1 MQFPNWPIHTEAS
14 FGYLRQVLESTQWG
28 GFHPI
33 VGEFEERFARYQHCG
48 HGIAMSNG
56 TVTLE
61 TALQAADIGPGDEVI
76 VPAISF
82 VSTATAVSRVG
93 ATPVFV
99 DIEPYSFNMD
109 PARVEEAISP
119 ATKAII
125 IVHFGGPLANLDR
138 LLPLAREHGLTVIED
153 AAHAHG
159 CEWNGRRAGSFGD
172 CGSFSFQNGKALTAG
187 EGGMVVANRED
198 YAARI
203 RSIANQGRRPG
214 HSFFA
219 HFELGSNF
227 RITALQAAVLMA
239 QLDLLDE
246 QIERRTRNAA
256 ILLEELHGLAGI
268 RWQEIPPA
276 VNRNC
281 WYLVLG
287 RVDAS
292 ALGLSRDQFAAALG
306 EAGIPCTPFYPH
318 TLYQNP
324 LYRELPNRV
333 MPCPVAE
340 ASIGDAFWLPHRV
353 LLGDEQ
359 LTRELAAGILRACE
373 RGRQSSGT
381 PAMAKRS

>member
-1 MQFPNWPIHTEAS
+1 MLLPEWPIHTEESLA
-14 FGYLRQVLESTQWG
+14 YLRRVLESPQWG

-33 VGEFEERFARYQHCG
+33 VGEFEARFAAYQHCS
-48 HGIAMSNG
+48 HGIAMMNG

-109 PARVEEAISP
+109 PTCVTEAISA
-119 ATKAII
+119 ATKAMI
-125 IVHFGGPLANLDR
+125 IVHFGGALANLDG
-138 LLPLAREHGLTVIED
+138 LLPIARQHGLTVIED

-159 CEWNGRRAGSFGD
+159 SEWNGQRAGSFGD
-172 CGSFSFQNGKALTAG
+172 CASFSFQNGKVLTSG
-187 EGGMVVANRED
+187 EGGIVTSTQEE
-198 YAARI
+198 YAARV

-214 HSFFA
+214 ESFFA
-219 HFELGSNF
+219 HFELGSNL

-239 QLDLLDE
+239 QMDLLDE

-256 ILLEELHGLAGI
+256 ILLEELRAVSGI
-268 RWQEIPPA
+268 HWQEIPKA
-276 VNRNC
+276 VNRNS

-287 RVDAS
+287 RIDAS
-292 ALGLSRDQFAAALG
+292 TLGGTRNEFAAALT
-306 EAGIPCTPFYPH
+306 EQGIPCTPFYPH
-318 TLYQNP
+318 TLFENP
-324 LYRELPNRV
+324 LYQELPNRV
-333 MPCPVAE
+333 MPCPVAK
-340 ASIGDAFWLPHRV
+340 ACVQDAFWLAHRT

-359 LTRELAAGILRACE
+359 TTRELAAGILRAAE
-373 RGRQSSGT
+373 YAAEKHKAHT
-381 PAMAKRS
+381 Y

>member
-1 MQFPNWPIHTEAS
+1 MQFPDWPIHSEAA
-14 FGYLRQVLESTQWG
+14 FGYLRQVLESSQWG
-28 GFHPI
+28 GFHPM
-33 VGEFEERFARYQHCG
+33 VGQFEEQFAEYQHCR
-48 HGIAMSNG
+48 HGIAMMNG

-61 TALQAADIGPGDEVI
+61 AALQAADIGPGDEVI

-82 VSTATAVSRVG
+82 VSTATAVSRMG

-119 ATKAII
+119 ATKAIL
-125 IVHFGGPLANLDR
+125 IVHFGGPLADLDR
-138 LLPLAREHGLTVIED
+138 LLPLARKHGLTVIED

-159 CEWNGRRAGSFGD
+159 CEWNGQRAGSFGD
-172 CGSFSFQNGKALTAG
+172 CGSFSFQNGKALTVG
-187 EGGMVVANRED
+187 EGGIVISNREE

-219 HFELGSNF
+219 HFELGSNY

-239 QLDLLDE
+239 QLDLLDA

-256 ILLEELHGLAGI
+256 ILFEELRGLEGI
-268 RWQEIPPA
+268 HWQQIPPA

-287 RVDAS
+287 RVDA
-292 ALGLSRDQFAAALG
+292 AVLGLTRDEFAAALG

-318 TLYQNP
+318 TLYENP

-333 MPCPVAE
+333 TPCPVAK

-353 LLGDEQ
+353 LLGDEE
-359 LTRELAAGILRACE
+359 LTRTLARGILNACREARERNRA
-373 RGRQSSGT
+373 SA
-381 PAMAKRS
+381 PAKGS

>member
-1 MQFPNWPIHTEAS
+1 ME
-14 FGYLRQVLESTQWG
+14 YLRQVLQSPQWG
-28 GFHPI
+28 GFHPM
-33 VGEFEERFARYQHCG
+33 VGQFEERFAHYQHCR
-48 HGIAMSNG
+48 HGIAMMNG

-109 PARVEEAISP
+109 PQRVAEALSP

-125 IVHFGGPLANLDR
+125 IVHFGGPLADMDR
-138 LLPLAREHGLTVIED
+138 LLEIARNHGLTVIED

-159 CEWNGRRAGSFGD
+159 SEWNGKRAGSLGD
-172 CGSFSFQNGKALTAG
+172 CGSFSFQNGKVLTAG
-187 EGGMVVANRED
+187 EGGMVTTNRDE

-214 HSFFA
+214 ESFFA
-219 HFELGSNF
+219 HFELGTNL
-227 RITALQAAVLMA
+227 RITALQTAVLMA
-239 QLDLLDE
+239 QLDALDA

-256 ILLEELHGLAGI
+256 ILLEELRELEGI
-268 RWQEIPPA
+268 HWQQVPAA

-287 RVDAS
+287 RVDAYK
-292 ALGLSRDQFAAALG
+292 LGISRNEFAAALSG
-306 EAGIPCTPFYPH
+306 AGIPCTPFYPH
-318 TLYQNP
+318 TLYENP
-324 LYRELPNRV
+324 LYQQLPNRV
-333 MPCPVAE
+333 TPCPVAQ
-340 ASIGDAFWLPHRV
+340 ACIQDAFWLPHRA
-353 LLGDEQ
+353 LLGDEAT
-359 LTRELAAGILRACE
+359 TRALAAGILDACAKAREGNRA
-373 RGRQSSGT
+373 
-381 PAMAKRS
+381 AAI

>member
-1 MQFPNWPIHTEAS
+1 MHFPDWPIHTEAS
-14 FGYLRQVLESTQWG
+14 MDYLRQVLESPQWG
-28 GFHPI
+28 GFHPMI
-33 VGEFEERFARYQHCG
+33 GQFEERFGRYQHCR
-48 HGIAMSNG
+48 HGIAMMNG

-109 PARVEEAISP
+109 PARVAEAVSP

-125 IVHFGGPLANLDR
+125 IVHFGGPLADMDR
-138 LLPLAREHGLTVIED
+138 LLPIARQHGLTVIED

-159 CEWNGRRAGSFGD
+159 SEWNGQRAGSLGD
-172 CGSFSFQNGKALTAG
+172 CGSFSFQNGKVLTAG
-187 EGGMVVANRED
+187 EGGMLTANDEA

-214 HSFFA
+214 ESFFA
-219 HFELGSNF
+219 HFELGTNL
-227 RITALQAAVLMA
+227 RITALQVAVLMA
-239 QLDLLDE
+239 QLDVLDQ
-246 QIERRTRNAA
+246 QIERRTQNAM
-256 ILLEELHGLAGI
+256 ILMEELRGLAGI
-268 RWQEIPPA
+268 HWQEVPAA

-287 RVDAS
+287 RVDA
-292 ALGLSRDQFAAALG
+292 ATLGITRNQFAAALG

-318 TLYQNP
+318 TLYENP
-324 LYRELPNRV
+324 LYQKLPNRV
-333 MPCPVAE
+333 TPCPVAK
-340 ASIGDAFWLPHRV
+340 ACIDDAFWLPHRV
-353 LLGDEQ
+353 LLGDEAC
-359 LTRELAAGILRACE
+359 TRTLAAGIREAC
-373 RGRQSSGT
+373 
-381 PAMAKRS
+381 AKARDAQPLTTV